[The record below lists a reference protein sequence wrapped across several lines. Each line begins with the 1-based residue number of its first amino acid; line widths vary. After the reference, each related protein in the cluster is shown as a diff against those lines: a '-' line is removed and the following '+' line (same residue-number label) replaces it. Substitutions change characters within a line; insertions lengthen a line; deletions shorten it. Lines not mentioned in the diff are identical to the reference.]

1 MNLTDNMLSEK
12 SWTQDFIYIKLWN
25 KQNSPTVKESG
36 KMVGGLEMFCIL
48 MTDGY
53 ICPSQNS
60 KNYTL

>member
-25 KQNSPTVKESG
+25 KQNSPTVKENG

-48 MTDGY
+48 MRDGC